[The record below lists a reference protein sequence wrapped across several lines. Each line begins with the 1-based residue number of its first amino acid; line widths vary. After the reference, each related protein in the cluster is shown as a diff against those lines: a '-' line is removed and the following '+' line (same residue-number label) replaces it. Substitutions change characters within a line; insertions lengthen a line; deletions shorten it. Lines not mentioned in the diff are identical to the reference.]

1 VHSQVHQR
9 VIESLSPLSL
19 QTKDITSE
27 VTLFEHNRHHKEV
40 GLSSMVRELLSD
52 RFNVLVYIAA
62 ALARAAA
69 DRNFAVDDSRRVS

>member
-1 VHSQVHQR
+1 
-9 VIESLSPLSL
+9 
-19 QTKDITSE
+19 